1 MAAAGVSDAA
11 PQQSPK
17 SREERYAELAVRV
30 GANVQRGQLVD
41 VVARVEHAAVARAV
55 AREAYKAGAAYVDV
69 YYSDQ
74 HIRRSLIEHVAD
86 DVLSWTPPWL
96 LSRAKEVGRERAAVI
111 ALTGDAEPEL
121 LADLPGERVGR
132 ARMIEI
138 AEESTRQVNERL
150 NNWTVVGV
158 PNEGWASQM
167 FGEPDVDRLWA
178 AVEYTVRL
186 DEDDPVAAW
195 REHVERIGGRA
206 RALNDLEVDV
216 IHFQGPG
223 TDLRVGLLPESR
235 WQGVESQTAQ
245 GIPYVAN
252 MPTEEIFTTPDLRR
266 TEGIVRSTRPLALY
280 GRIVRG
286 LEVRFEKGRI
296 VEVNADEGAEVIEG
310 QLATDDRAAYLG
322 EVALVDGSSRIGKT
336 GLTFFDTLFDENAT
350 CHVAYGSAYAEAV
363 EGGLIEG
370 VNVSSVHTDFMV
382 GGPEVD
388 VDAITREGT
397 VVPLLR
403 NDVWQLDD

>member
-1 MAAAGVSDAA
+1 MSDGA
-11 PQQSPK
+11 PNSQE
-17 SREERYAELAVRV
+17 SREERLAELAVRV
-30 GANVQRGQLVD
+30 GANVQPGQLVD
-41 VVARVEHAAVARAV
+41 VVARLEHAPVARAV
-55 AREAYKAGAAYVDV
+55 ARQAYKAGAAYVDV

-74 HIRRSLIEHVAD
+74 HIRRALIEYGAD
-86 DVLSWTPPWL
+86 ELLSWTPPWL
-96 LSRAKEVGRERAAVI
+96 LSRAKEVGRERAAVV

-138 AEESTRQVNERL
+138 AEESNRQVNEQL

-158 PNEGWASQM
+158 PNEGWARQM
-167 FGEPDVDRLWA
+167 FGEPDVDRLWET
-178 AVEYTVRL
+178 VEYAVRL
-186 DEDDPVAAW
+186 DADDPIAAW
-195 REHVERIGGRA
+195 REHVERIGKRA
-206 RALNDLEVDV
+206 RALNDLQVDV
-216 IHFQGPG
+216 IHFTGPG

-235 WQGVESQTAQ
+235 WQGVESHTAA

-266 TEGIVRSTRPLALY
+266 AEGIVRSTRPLALY
-280 GRIVRG
+280 GRIVNG
-286 LEVRFEKGRI
+286 LEMRFENGRI
-296 VEVNADEGAEVIEG
+296 VEVRADEGAEVIEG
-310 QLATDDRAAYLG
+310 QLATDERASYLG
-322 EVALVDGSSRIGKT
+322 EVALVDGSSRIGRT

-388 VDAITREGT
+388 VDAITRDGT

-403 NDVWQLDD
+403 DEVWQLATSR